1 MGNLPN
7 LMCANSKIMKEIN
20 ISFTGEY
27 SYTID
32 NKGRLNI
39 PAKYRKAL
47 NPVNKKTF
55 IVTRGFDANLI
66 VYPVLQWVKVE
77 EQLSLLSSIK
87 NKDRSFV
94 RSIVRHATYTKY
106 DAQGRIQIPES
117 LQSYAKIKKE
127 ILIIGM
133 INKIELWN
141 PIELQKIDKAQNDN
155 YEDLSN
161 EIKF

>member
-1 MGNLPN
+1 
-7 LMCANSKIMKEIN
+7 MKEIN

-27 SYTID
+27 NYTID

-39 PAKYRKAL
+39 PAKYRRSL
-47 NPVNKKTF
+47 HPGNDKTF
-55 IVTRGFDANLI
+55 IVTRGFDTNIIA
-66 VYPVLQWVKVE
+66 YPAIEWVKVE

-87 NKDRSFV
+87 NKDRNFV
-94 RSIVRHATYTKY
+94 RSIVRYATYTKY
-106 DAQGRIQIPES
+106 DTQGRIQIPDP
-117 LQSYAKIKKE
+117 LLKYAKIEKDL
-127 ILIIGM
+127 LIIGM

-141 PIELQKIDKAQNDN
+141 PKELHNINDIKNEN